1 LAAQL
6 PPGVLAYVSP
16 KEMDDNVILP
26 NEAELRALLIA
37 RNRLARAL
45 KETDLPPVLFNSHAC
60 SR

>member
-1 LAAQL
+1 M
-6 PPGVLAYVSP
+6 LAYVSP